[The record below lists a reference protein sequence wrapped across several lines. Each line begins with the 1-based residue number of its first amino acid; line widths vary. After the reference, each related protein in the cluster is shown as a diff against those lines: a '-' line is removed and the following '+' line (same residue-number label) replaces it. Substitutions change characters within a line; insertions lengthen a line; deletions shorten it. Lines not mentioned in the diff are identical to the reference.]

1 MKGLLAL
8 ALAAALCGCT
18 LSMGVA
24 LGPEKFRILEIEY
37 SGEGAGTFCW
47 EGVGMNDMGIRPIG
61 WGPDECTRNW
71 APQD

>member
-1 MKGLLAL
+1 MKRLAL
-8 ALAAALCGCT
+8 LFAVALCGCT

-24 LGPEKFRILEIEY
+24 LGPEHFRIVEVEY

-47 EGVGMNDMGIRPIG
+47 EGVGYNEIGIRPLG
-61 WGPDECTRNW
+61 WGPDECERNW